1 VLVESLAKNGKRGFE
16 NYRDFS
22 SLSGLPAG
30 LLARVL
36 YNLFTAADE
45 KIALSVVRVNKKP
58 QYLVFCC
65 HFRHLLAKH
74 RQLPVE
80 SSKRPCMA
88 RTSDVD
94 SAPFSVQR
102 PGALPGRPKH
112 QPSPPQ
118 VPEQGAKTVQ
128 FAHAPVRIVEIA
140 DISWV
145 K

>member
-1 VLVESLAKNGKRGFE
+1 MQPGREQFESLAKNGKRGFE
-16 NYRDFS
+16 IYRDFS

-30 LLARVL
+30 LSAGVL

-65 HFRHLLAKH
+65 HSRHLLAKH

-80 SSKRPCMA
+80 SSKRPCVA
-88 RTSDVD
+88 RTSEVD

-102 PGALPGRPKH
+102 PGACPG
-112 QPSPPQ
+112 PSQ
-118 VPEQGAKTVQ
+118 TSA
-128 FAHAPVRIVEIA
+128 
-140 DISWV
+140 
-145 K
+145 

>member
-1 VLVESLAKNGKRGFE
+1 MQPGREQFESLAKNGKRGFE
-16 NYRDFS
+16 IYRDFS

-30 LLARVL
+30 LPAGVL

-65 HFRHLLAKH
+65 HSRHLLAKH

-80 SSKRPCMA
+80 SSKRPCVA
-88 RTSDVD
+88 RTSEVD

-102 PGALPGRPKH
+102 LGACPG
-112 QPSPPQ
+112 PSQ
-118 VPEQGAKTVQ
+118 TSA
-128 FAHAPVRIVEIA
+128 
-140 DISWV
+140 
-145 K
+145 